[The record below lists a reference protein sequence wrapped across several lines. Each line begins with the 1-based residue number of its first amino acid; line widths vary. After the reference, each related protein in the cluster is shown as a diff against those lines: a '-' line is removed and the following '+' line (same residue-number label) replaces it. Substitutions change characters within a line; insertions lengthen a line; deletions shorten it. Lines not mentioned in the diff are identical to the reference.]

1 MKNDFDGLISRL
13 DMIEGK
19 NLWARG
25 YNNRE
30 ALRTERQREQRLEKK
45 EQTIHG
51 LWDNYRRMSI
61 YEMGI
66 HEGEK
71 GGEPKRYL
79 KQMTQTCPKL
89 MSDTKPQI
97 QEAQRTKLY
106 IGISF
111 SNYRN

>member
-13 DMIEGK
+13 DMIEGRIFE
-19 NLWARG
+19 LEDVTI
-25 YNNRE
+25 E

-45 EQTIHG
+45 KQKEQNIHG

-71 GGEPKRYL
+71 RREPKRYL
-79 KQMTQTCPKL
+79 K
-89 MSDTKPQI
+89 
-97 QEAQRTKLY
+97 
-106 IGISF
+106 
-111 SNYRN
+111 